1 MVQISDAMPEIVSAA
16 QWQEASERLLAKE
29 KALTR
34 ARDALAAERR
44 RLPMTKIEKAYIF
57 EGAEGQVSLV
67 DLFDGRPQL
76 LLYHFMFAPAVHG
89 WPTAGCPGC
98 SMFTDNIG
106 QFTTE
111 HLKAR
116 GVTLVLVFPRALRE
130 RRILSEAHGVAASVG
145 IEREHQLQFG
155 LRDDHTRGGAS
166 WPFGIPAP

>member
-1 MVQISDAMPEIVSAA
+1 MEFDMVQISDAIPEIVSAT
-16 QWQEASERLLAKE
+16 QWQEASKRLLAKE

-57 EGAEGQVSLV
+57 EGAEEQVSLV

-89 WPTAGCPGC
+89 WRTAGCPGC

-116 GVTLVLVFPRALRE
+116 GVALALCPSRPS
-130 RRILSEAHGVAASVG
+130 RTSKPI
-145 IEREHQLQFG
+145 
-155 LRDDHTRGGAS
+155 GGA
-166 WPFGIPAP
+166 WGGRIGGYRARTPASIRISG